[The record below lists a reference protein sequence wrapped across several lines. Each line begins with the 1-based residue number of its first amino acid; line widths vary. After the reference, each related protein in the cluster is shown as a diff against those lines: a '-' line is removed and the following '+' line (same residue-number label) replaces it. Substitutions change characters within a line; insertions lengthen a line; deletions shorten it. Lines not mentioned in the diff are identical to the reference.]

1 MPQPIHIEVIYDAQS
16 EGLLLTI
23 GRYSIKIIQISKR
36 VLYCDMELVQSSRS
50 MPSLLDHNNNT
61 MAIIRILFDTK
72 AKDRRPQEITR

>member
-16 EGLLLTI
+16 ERLLLTI

-61 MAIIRILFDTK
+61 MTIIRILFDTK